1 MSITIVLA
9 SGRLDPRFDLFA
21 DSIAPQLKPTDQVVF
36 VDQFVEYNENRIY
49 EYKELVD
56 GRFDMLHTPPKPS
69 IWKGIHRKT
78 KRAFFDT
85 SGTRNT
91 AIIVAQ
97 HDYIVFVDDLS
108 AVHPGWRDYHQKA
121 ADKGWVFCGAYQ
133 SARNL
138 KVLPDG
144 SIYYSSLGGED
155 GRMKHQPTDAPI
167 RNHGSWLFGSNT
179 GIPMECLLKVNGYD
193 EFCARRGVE
202 DCQLGVR
209 LENAGFAER
218 LYYDKNCMVTED
230 QWYHHSASNSTYVTL
245 TNKESP
251 LRRWKTDDEENR
263 KHQDEVHKKM
273 DLVEKE
279 KLYDVK
285 GYLPIHKNCD
295 IKAER
300 ELYKQTG
307 TFRSVENDTFT
318 DYDGQPIEEI

>member
-1 MSITIVLA
+1 MITIA
-9 SGRLDPRFDLFA
+9 YISGRLDPRFDLFA

-36 VDQFVEYNENRIY
+36 VDQFIEYNHNRIH

-56 GRFDMLHTPPKPS
+56 GRFDMLHVPPKPS

-91 AIIVAQ
+91 AIIVAE
-97 HDYIVFVDDLS
+97 HDHIVFVDDLS
-108 AVHPGWRDYHQKA
+108 VVHPGWRTYHQRA
-121 ADKGWVFCGAYQ
+121 AEKGWIFCGAYH
-133 SARNL
+133 SARAL

-144 SIYYSSLGGED
+144 TVSYSRIVGRD
-155 GRMKHQPTDAPI
+155 GRVKHQVTNDPI
-167 RNHGSWLFGSNT
+167 PNHGSWVFGSNT

-209 LENAGFAER
+209 LVNAGFGER
-218 LYYDKNCMVTED
+218 MYFDKNCMVTED
-230 QWYHHSASNSTYVTL
+230 EWYHHCASNSTYLGL

-251 LRRWKTDDEENR
+251 LRRWKSDDEENR
-263 KHQDEVHKKM
+263 KHEQEIHEQM
-273 DLVEKE
+273 DAFENE
-279 KLYDVK
+279 NLYAVN
-285 GYLPIHKNCD
+285 GYLPLAGDCD

-300 ELYKQTG
+300 ELYQKTG

-318 DYDGQPIEEI
+318 DYDGQPIEAI